1 MTHSDSSH
9 AIYFEVGQKRVIAA
23 AIQWPGWCR
32 AGKDEAMAVQ
42 SLLAAAP
49 RYAFVAQ
56 DANLP
61 FPVPE
66 TPEHLNIV
74 AQLDGSTTTD
84 FGAPDRELP
93 ADEEPLSDD
102 ELERQVKLLQACW
115 RSFDRAVEQA
125 EGKELR
131 KGPRGGGRELDKI
144 IAHVVESEESYL
156 KALGWSFRAN
166 TKGTMDERQE
176 TLRGEV
182 VAGLQAA
189 AAGQIEREGP
199 RGGKRWSPRYFVRR
213 LAWHV
218 VDHIWEIE
226 DRIV

>member
-1 MTHSDSSH
+1 MADSDSLYQ
-9 AIYFEVGQKRVIAA
+9 IYIEVGQKKVIAA
-23 AIQWPGWCR
+23 ATQWPGWCR

-42 SLLAAAP
+42 ALLAAAP
-49 RYAFVAQ
+49 RYACIAQ
-56 DANLP
+56 AANLP
-61 FPVPE
+61 FPAPE
-66 TPEHLNIV
+66 TPEQLSVV
-74 AQLDGSTTTD
+74 ARLDGSSTTD
-84 FGAPDRELP
+84 FGAPDKELP
-93 ADEEPLSDD
+93 ADEEPLADG

-115 RSFDRAVEQA
+115 RAFDKAVAQA

-131 KGPRGGGRELDKI
+131 KGPRGGGRDLDKI
-144 IAHVVESEESYL
+144 VAHVVESEESYL

-166 TKGTMDERQE
+166 TKGTMLERKE
-176 TLRGEV
+176 TLRGDV
-182 VAGLQAA
+182 MAGLQAA